1 MQMDWIAIM
10 SRFNIILYKTSD
22 IHTHFYS
29 VHTQKWVHEGKL
41 GFWIF
46 PKDTLTCEIAPGTFE
61 DFFNCNKILVSTMY
75 K

>member
-29 VHTQKWVHEGKL
+29 VHTQKWVHEGKFGVL
-41 GFWIF
+41 NLSQGH
-46 PKDTLTCEIAPGTFE
+46 
-61 DFFNCNKILVSTMY
+61 FNM
-75 K
+75 